1 MSEEIR
7 FCGSVD
13 EAPSLP
19 GAYVIA
25 LELGDPLAVT
35 LLGQAAI
42 ELPAGRY
49 LYCGSAKVG
58 RIKGASFTPFPSRKV
73 RALAYRP
80 ADRTRQRSRQLDF
93 PRR

>member
-42 ELPAGRY
+42 ELPAGPIFIAAP
-49 LYCGSAKVG
+49 LKG
-58 RIKGASFTPFPSRKV
+58 R
-73 RALAYRP
+73 
-80 ADRTRQRSRQLDF
+80 AD
-93 PRR
+93 